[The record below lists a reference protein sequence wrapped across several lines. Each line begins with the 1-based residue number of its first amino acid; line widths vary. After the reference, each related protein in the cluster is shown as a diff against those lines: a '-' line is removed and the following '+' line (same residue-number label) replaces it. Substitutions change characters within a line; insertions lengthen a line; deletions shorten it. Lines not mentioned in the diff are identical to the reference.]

1 MSEHPSDEGRASAVA
16 KPADGETFDPRASV
30 PHGPL
35 RTVLDRS
42 LEYGLLIGFILLCA
56 LLTLVSPVFLTPINL
71 FNVALQAS
79 VVAILAFGQTFVIL
93 SAGIDLSVGSVLA
106 LTGAVMA
113 MQTGQNGVLVG
124 ILVGLL
130 AGAVL
135 GALNGLF
142 VTRARVAPFIATLAM
157 LAIARGLTYIYTQ
170 GSPIRVDQ
178 PAFNVFGQGTVGAVP
193 VPVVIMLA
201 VFVVCLVVL
210 TQTRFGRY
218 VFAIGSNP
226 EVTRLAGVPIDRYVV
241 AVYAISGLL
250 AALGGL
256 ILTGRLAAAD
266 PNAATGYELDVIAA
280 VVIGG
285 TSLFGGRG
293 GVFGTLI
300 GALIIAVVG
309 NGMVLLNVN
318 PFWTQAVKGAI
329 ILIAVLPDSLRRKTW
344 YA

>member
-1 MSEHPSDEGRASAVA
+1 
-16 KPADGETFDPRASV
+16 
-30 PHGPL
+30 
-35 RTVLDRS
+35 
-42 LEYGLLIGFILLCA
+42 
-56 LLTLVSPVFLTPINL
+56 
-71 FNVALQAS
+71 
-79 VVAILAFGQTFVIL
+79 
-93 SAGIDLSVGSVLA
+93 
-106 LTGAVMA
+106 
-113 MQTGQNGVLVG
+113 
-124 ILVGLL
+124 
-130 AGAVL
+130 
-135 GALNGLF
+135 
-142 VTRARVAPFIATLAM
+142 
-157 LAIARGLTYIYTQ
+157 
-170 GSPIRVDQ
+170 
-178 PAFNVFGQGTVGAVP
+178 
-193 VPVVIMLA
+193 

-329 ILIAVLPDSLRRKTW
+329 ILIAVLPDSLRRKAW
-344 YA
+344 YS